1 MIALL
6 SLGITKGHVVAAMK
20 LFGYGTRLD
29 LRNLLTCGKTTRL
42 SNCKV
47 NYRSRRRE

>member
-20 LFGYGTRLD
+20 LFRYGTD
-29 LRNLLTCGKTTRL
+29 LTCET
-42 SNCKV
+42 
-47 NYRSRRRE
+47 